1 MNNANAGGRGLLRLI
16 GYMSMC
22 VGMAWALQVLGFSGE
37 GSAFSRFLW
46 VMAAASI
53 AGAGAGLVMASS
65 VIQQGEGA
73 PAEA

>member
-1 MNNANAGGRGLLRLI
+1 MFDANAGGNDLIRLVGFMGI
-16 GYMSMC
+16 C
-22 VGMAWALQVLGFSGE
+22 VGMAWALQIAGFDDH

-65 VIQQGEGA
+65 VLYARERQ
-73 PAEA
+73 PAKA